1 MIANESDNIIKE
13 VKTVSGELAKHS
25 EEAELDSFLDYY
37 DNSPAFLHFSSDG
50 KMRNYEEFKK
60 VCSEYYTSLQQQKLF
75 TVTEKFNVLDKDL
88 VITGWTG
95 NILAQFKNG
104 DAMTLNNYSITN
116 VFKKIDGKWK
126 IIHSHESSQPPE
138 IKRSKG

>member
-1 MIANESDNIIKE
+1 
-13 VKTVSGELAKHS
+13 
-25 EEAELDSFLDYY
+25 LDSFLDYY
-37 DNSPAFLHFSSDG
+37 DNSHAFLHFSSDG

>member
-1 MIANESDNIIKE
+1 
-13 VKTVSGELAKHS
+13 
-25 EEAELDSFLDYY
+25 
-37 DNSPAFLHFSSDG
+37 
-50 KMRNYEEFKK
+50 MRNYEEFKK